1 MLSNEEIVSQINEV
15 LDMLRPNFLM
25 HGGNIEFVKFEE
37 GKVFV
42 RLVGACDGCPSS
54 VYTLKLLVEDTLK
67 NEVPQVLEVVQI
79 EEPSDNSNFF
89 TR

>member
-1 MLSNEEIVSQINEV
+1 MLSHEEIVSQINEV

-54 VYTLKLLVEDTLK
+54 IYTLKLLVEDSLK
-67 NEVPQVLEVVQI
+67 SEVPQVNEVVQI
-79 EEPSDNSNFF
+79 EEAGISDSF